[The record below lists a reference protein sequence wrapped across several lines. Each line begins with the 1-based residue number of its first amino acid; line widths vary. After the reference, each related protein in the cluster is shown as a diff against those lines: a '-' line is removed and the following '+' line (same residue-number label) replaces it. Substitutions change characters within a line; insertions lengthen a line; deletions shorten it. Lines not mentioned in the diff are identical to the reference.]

1 MADLHAMSQQPQ
13 RVIDNTARLVK
24 NEIQLFKLEI
34 QICPFIV
41 YSFLDLNL
49 CNFSPSASVYG
60 KKDEGVGTGEEADD
74 EEDKASAPPLV
85 SRPGDN

>member
-1 MADLHAMSQQPQ
+1 MKKKHPVCTYIRQ
-13 RVIDNTARLVK
+13 
-24 NEIQLFKLEI
+24 
-34 QICPFIV
+34 FIV

-49 CNFSPSASVYG
+49 CDFSPGASMYG